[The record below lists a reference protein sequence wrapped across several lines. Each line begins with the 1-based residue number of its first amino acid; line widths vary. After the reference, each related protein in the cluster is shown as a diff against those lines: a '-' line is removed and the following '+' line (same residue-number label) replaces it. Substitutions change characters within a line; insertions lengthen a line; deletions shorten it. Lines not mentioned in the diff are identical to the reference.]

1 MKKLIF
7 LFTLSGFI
15 FAQNLY
21 FAAFKDI
28 RQAKKIINTEPEKAQ
43 KLFIEASGYLKQI
56 INNSIANNKPS
67 ANALNLLGNLYLNGW
82 GVDKDEQKAYKL
94 LCAAAKLG
102 NSKAKKSLAKLNVQ
116 CKKNNFKELE
126 Q

>member
-1 MKKLIF
+1 MKRL
-7 LFTLSGFI
+7 TLLFI
-15 FAQNLY
+15 FSSMLVAQNLY

-28 RQAKKIINTEPEKAQ
+28 RQATRIINTNPKKAQ

-56 INNSIANNKPS
+56 INTSISNNKPS
-67 ANALNLLGNLYLNGW
+67 ANALNLLGKLYLNGW

-102 NSKAKKSLAKLNVQ
+102 NSKAKKTLEKLNVKCQ
-116 CKKNNFKELE
+116 KINFKELE